1 MYAGAWKRSGGGD
14 DDKERCLCR
23 AGMRDLPWQR
33 KVNVHDTAE
42 GKRVC

>member
-1 MYAGAWKRSGGGD
+1 MQGVEEKWRG
-14 DDKERCLCR
+14 DKERCLCR